1 VPLSPGDTFERYT
14 IEAMIGRG
22 GMGEVYAATD
32 TRLRRRVA
40 LKVIR
45 PDQAERD
52 DAVARLHREARA
64 AASLSHPNTVAIHDL
79 GEADGTFYIV
89 MELIVGTSLRD
100 LAADRAISP
109 VRRVRWLAGIARAL
123 AAAHKVGLVH
133 RDVKPS
139 NVIVTDEDIVKVL
152 DFGLAKPF
160 RSSAPMSFATEIGRV
175 VGTPRYMAPEQLAGV
190 EADERS
196 DQFAFGLTAH
206 ELLSGVASP
215 GPVENG
221 HRPLT
226 LLDDG
231 APPAVAAA
239 IARTLARDPE
249 ERFGSMAEVAAL
261 LEASLE
267 AGLVGKGRSV
277 GPGSEVPTAPEGVA
291 SSGGADEIVSGDTST
306 ITVPPA
312 TIPMPAP
319 AALVGPKGTLVSPDL
334 DSQIAVAR
342 RAALDATLPV
352 GATPPAPHAAGKTM
366 RLDEV
371 VKLAAASAQLAGT
384 PPTAPLDAR
393 VPDAQPVAAPSTPAE
408 LPTARAAAAP
418 AAPEARETRET
429 QEMGAPVAAAVA
441 RDRGVRQ
448 SEPPAQSYRPPRP
461 GAPSWLVALA
471 VVLGLV
477 AGGGLVYVLVGRR

>member
-1 VPLSPGDTFERYT
+1 MPLSPGDTFERYT

-100 LAADRAISP
+100 LAADRTISP

-139 NVIVTDEDIVKVL
+139 NVIITDEDIVKVL

-175 VGTPRYMAPEQLAGV
+175 VGTPRYMAPEQLAGID
-190 EADERS
+190 ADERS

-221 HRPLT
+221 HRALT
-226 LLDDG
+226 LLEDG

-239 IARTLARDPE
+239 IAKTLARDPDG
-249 ERFGSMAEVAAL
+249 RFASMADVAAV
-261 LEASLE
+261 LESSLE

-291 SSGGADEIVSGDTST
+291 SSSEADDVATGDTST
-306 ITVPPA
+306 VTVPPA
-312 TIPMPAP
+312 TTPMSPPEPTPA
-319 AALVGPKGTLVSPDL
+319 LGPKGTLVSSEV
-334 DSQIAVAR
+334 DSAVAAAG
-342 RAALDATLPV
+342 RAALDATLPAG
-352 GATPPAPHAAGKTM
+352 GAFPARSGAGKTM
-366 RLDEV
+366 RLDEM
-371 VKLAAASAQLAGT
+371 VKLAVASAKVAEAPAA
-384 PPTAPLDAR
+384 PP
-393 VPDAQPVAAPSTPAE
+393 PDVAAPP
-408 LPTARAAAAP
+408 PTAAP
-418 AAPEARETRET
+418 AAPAPEVRETQEMTAPAAAAPEVRET
-429 QEMGAPVAAAVA
+429 QEMGAPPPAAAV

-461 GAPSWLVALA
+461 GAPAWLVALA

-477 AGGGLVYVLVGRR
+477 VGGGLVYVLVGRR